1 MENRRTR
8 IMDFIDS
15 INDSNV
21 AFKSVGGR
29 IIAKGV
35 TSTRMTNN
43 SKCKNISSQC
53 KDSINGNCTNT
64 YHCKGSINAGSCKE

>member
-1 MENRRTR
+1 MENRRNR

-29 IIAKGV
+29 IIAK
-35 TSTRMTNN
+35 
-43 SKCKNISSQC
+43 
-53 KDSINGNCTNT
+53 
-64 YHCKGSINAGSCKE
+64 A

>member
-1 MENRRTR
+1 
-8 IMDFIDS
+8 MDFIDS

-35 TSTRMTNN
+35 TKTALAPIGSFYRAAAAFISVLIFLFAVCRINTR
-43 SKCKNISSQC
+43 Q
-53 KDSINGNCTNT
+53 
-64 YHCKGSINAGSCKE
+64 YLRSCFLLVL